1 LGSIALSNLFF
12 KDVNY
17 EQQQQQQQQVA
28 FANELLGACGGP
40 N

>member
-1 LGSIALSNLFF
+1 LGSIALSNLFLF

-17 EQQQQQQQQVA
+17 EQQQQQQVA